1 MLMLKKDVIN
11 QRTSMNIKQELGE
24 KVKRLRKRRG
34 LTQEQLAELIEIS
47 PRNLSNIELGVTFAK
62 AETLEKIIKSLNTT
76 TQELFAND
84 HIKTN
89 EELIQNIHHYINIIK
104 NDNSQLELV
113 YKVLRDIIE

>member
-1 MLMLKKDVIN
+1 
-11 QRTSMNIKQELGE
+11 MNIKQELGE

-47 PRNLSNIELGVTFAK
+47 PRNLSNIELGITFAK
-62 AETLEKIIKSLNTT
+62 AETLEKIVKSLNTT

-89 EELIQNIHHYINIIK
+89 EELIEKINQYINAIQ
-104 NDNSQLELV
+104 NNTSQLELV
-113 YKVLRDIIE
+113 YKILRDIVE

>member
-1 MLMLKKDVIN
+1 
-11 QRTSMNIKQELGE
+11 MNIKQELGE

-47 PRNLSNIELGVTFAK
+47 PRNFSNIELGITFPK
-62 AETLEKIIKSLNTT
+62 AETLEKILKALNTS

-89 EELIQNIHHYINIIK
+89 EELIEKINIYINTIQ
-104 NDNSQLELV
+104 NNTTQLELV
-113 YKVLRDIIE
+113 YKIIRDIIE